1 MTTRTTYKSALD
13 QQFSLPSAP
22 IVVQKLNAL
31 LDSDRAGNAEV
42 ARVVETDQAFT
53 ARVLRV
59 VNSPFYGFTR
69 QITSV
74 TEAITMLGLNTLHQL
89 LLTTSMVNAFA
100 GRIAGKQLT
109 EFWRHS
115 FGVGV
120 LAKHILYNSGEDS
133 RREAFIAGILHD
145 MGRLVFMQMD
155 VDTFTRFYYEELR
168 ALDLKAEEETF
179 GIDHQQLGRLLAE
192 KWNFP
197 ERLVAVIGGHHTPM
211 DAVGPRSLTASV
223 HLADLLAHTLNIGS
237 SGTFYVAAFCPESWS
252 IVAMSQQKLELVIRE
267 SLQEIES
274 AGGLFRELAAP

>member
-1 MTTRTTYKSALD
+1 MNVKTYRTALE

-22 IVVQKLNAL
+22 IVVQKLNSL
-31 LDSDRAGNAEV
+31 LSSDRAGNAEV

-74 TEAITMLGLNTLHQL
+74 TEAITMLGLNTVHQL

-100 GRIAGKQLT
+100 GRLSGKQLT

-120 LAKHILYNSGEDS
+120 LAKHILYSSGEDN

-155 VDTFTRFYYEELR
+155 ADAFTSFYYDELR
-168 ALDLKAEEETF
+168 AVDLKAEESSF
-179 GIDHQQLGRLLAE
+179 GIDHQQLGRMLAE

-197 ERLVAVIGGHHTPM
+197 ERLVEVIGSHHTPNN
-211 DAVGPRSLTASV
+211 VSGPLVLTSAV
-223 HLADLLAHTLNIGS
+223 HLADLLAHALNIGT
-237 SGTFYVAAFCPESWS
+237 SGTFYVAEFYPESWKNTE
-252 IVAMSQQKLELVIRE
+252 MSEDKLETVIRD
-267 SLQEIES
+267 SLVEIRS
-274 AGGLFRELAAP
+274 AGGLFRELGAP